1 MPFVITVLNLFSLVR
16 ELKLEMMS
24 ELPPSPDVVIT
35 AEDVEGFEP
44 CGKYKPYQEKFS
56 SGRRVF
62 KHESEE
68 YFLYGN
74 FTNVKFKTKY
84 FRLRLYYE
92 VSTLKRPKKF
102 EELSL

>member
-1 MPFVITVLNLFSLVR
+1 ML
-16 ELKLEMMS
+16 S

-74 FTNVKFKTKY
+74 LQMSISRLCILGSVCTTK
-84 FRLRLYYE
+84 
-92 VSTLKRPKKF
+92 
-102 EELSL
+102 